1 MPQQRLSMRKIRDV
15 LKLRHGASLSL
26 EEIARALKLSKGVV
40 AKYLR
45 LAQESG
51 LNWPLP
57 PELDDADLERRL
69 YPRQIRHGATYAEP
83 DCARIHQ
90 ELKRKG
96 VTLQL
101 LWQEYRQSA
110 GDRSYQYTAFCK
122 HYRSFAGQLKRS
134 MRQVHQAGEKL
145 FADYA
150 GPMVPIIDAVTGE
163 VSSASI
169 FVGVLGASSYTFA
182 CATAGQTQADWLFG
196 IEQCLRF
203 IGGVPALIVPDNPK
217 ALVTKADRYEP
228 ELSKGSEEFAL
239 HYGTVILPA
248 RPGKPQDKAK
258 VEVGVQVVE
267 RWILARLRH
276 RQFFSLVELNAAIA
290 ELLPELNERNFKK
303 LPGNRR
309 SVFETLDAPYL
320 KPLNPRRYELAQWH
334 KATVNIDY
342 HVEFDGS
349 YYSVPHA
356 LVGQKVDVRA
366 TRHTVEVIARSK
378 RVTSHTR
385 SHQVGHYATQTA
397 HMPAAHRRHAE
408 WTPGRFVQW
417 AQSVGPQAEILV
429 ARLLQKHKHP
439 EQSYRACLG
448 LMRLARSVGKA
459 RMEAACCRAVHLGAY
474 SYRSVASILSS
485 GLDGQPLATQRIDL
499 KLPEHGNVRGPAYY
513 H

>member
-1 MPQQRLSMRKIRDV
+1 MRKIRDV
-15 LKLRHGASLSL
+15 LRLRHTASLSL

-45 LAQESG
+45 LAQASG

-57 PELDDADLERRL
+57 PELDDTDLERRL
-69 YPRQIRHGATYAEP
+69 YPRRIKHEATYAEP

-101 LWQEYRQSA
+101 LWQEYQQSA
-110 GDRSYQYTAFCK
+110 GERGYQYTAFCK
-122 HYRSFAGQLKRS
+122 RYRMFAGQLKRS
-134 MRQVHQAGEKL
+134 MRQVHKAGEKL

-150 GPMVPIIDAVTGE
+150 GPMVPIIDALTGE

-182 CATAGQTQADWLFG
+182 CATSGQTQADWLFG
-196 IEQCLRF
+196 IEQCLRY
-203 IGGVPALIVPDNPK
+203 IGGVPGLIVPDNPK
-217 ALVTKADRYEP
+217 ALVIKADRYDP
-228 ELSKGSEEFAL
+228 ELSQGAQEFAL
-239 HYGTVILPA
+239 HYDTVILPA
-248 RPGKPQDKAK
+248 RPRKPQDKAK

-267 RWILARLRH
+267 RWILARLRN
-276 RQFFSLVELNAAIA
+276 RQFFSLAELNMAIA
-290 ELLPELNERNFKK
+290 ELLPELNDRAFKK

-309 SVFETLDAPYL
+309 SAFEILDAPYL

-342 HVEFDGS
+342 HVEFDGC

-356 LVGQKVDVRA
+356 LVGQKVEVRA
-366 TRHTVEVIARSK
+366 TRHAVEIIAKGK
-378 RVTSHTR
+378 RVSSHPR
-385 SHQVGHYATQTA
+385 SHKGGHYATQSD

-417 AQSVGPQAEILV
+417 SRSVGPHAEVLV
-429 ARLLQKHKHP
+429 AGLLQKHKHP

-459 RMEAACCRAVHLGAY
+459 RMEAACCRAVQLGAY

-485 GLDGQPLATQRIDL
+485 GLDNQPLVTRQADL
-499 KLPEHGNVRGPAYY
+499 KIPEHGNVRGPAYY

>member
-1 MPQQRLSMRKIRDV
+1 MRKIRDV
-15 LKLRHGASLSL
+15 LRFRHGASLSL
-26 EEIARALKLSKGVV
+26 DEIARALKISKGVV

-45 LAQESG
+45 LAEAAG
-51 LNWPLP
+51 INWPLP
-57 PELDDADLERRL
+57 DDLDDADLERRL
-69 YPRQIRHGATYAEP
+69 YPPQARHGPTYAEP

-90 ELKRKG
+90 ELKHKG

-110 GDRSYQYTAFCK
+110 GDQSYQYTAFCN
-122 HYRSFAGQLKRS
+122 HYRAFAGQLKRS

-150 GPMVPIIDAVTGE
+150 GPTVPIIDAITGE
-163 VSSASI
+163 VSTASI
-169 FVGVLGASSYTFA
+169 FVGVLGASSYTYVH
-182 CATAGQTQADWLFG
+182 ATTGQTQADWLLG
-196 IEQCLRF
+196 MEQCLRF

-217 ALVTKADRYEP
+217 ALVIKADRYEP
-228 ELSKGSEEFAL
+228 TLSKGAEEFAL

-248 RPGKPQDKAK
+248 RPRKPQDKAK

-276 RQFFSLVELNAAIA
+276 WRFFSLQELNAAIA
-290 ELLPELNERNFKK
+290 ELLPELNDRPFKK

-309 SVFETLDAPYL
+309 AAFEQLDAPYL

-334 KATVNIDY
+334 QATVNIDY
-342 HVEFDGS
+342 HVEFEGS

-356 LVGQKVDVRA
+356 LVGHKIEIRA
-366 TRHTVEVIARSK
+366 TRCAIEVITKGK
-378 RVTSHTR
+378 RVTCHPR
-385 SHQVGHYATQTA
+385 SQKRGHYETQPT

-408 WTPGRFVQW
+408 WTPLRFVQW
-417 AQSVGPQAEILV
+417 GQSVGPQTEALV
-429 ARLLQKHKHP
+429 TGLLQKHKHP

-448 LMRLARSVGKA
+448 LMRLARTVGKP
-459 RMEAACCRAVHLGAY
+459 RIEAACSRAVHIGAY
-474 SYRSVASILSS
+474 SYRSVASILDS
-485 GLDGQPLATQRIDL
+485 GLDSQPLATQPVEL
-499 KLPEHGNVRGPAYY
+499 KLPDHGNVRGPAYY